1 MRPSKFRP
9 SMITLAL
16 QAAEAMR
23 DSPLASKLKANGFH
37 AASMQKEAAALSDLH
52 TQAVAA
58 RNAAVQATANLSQ
71 RAEEFATKYASYCN
85 LVRGL
90 TTDSGLRRKHGVKSP
105 GLRKGPL
112 FRRGPRAKAGT
123 TGAVAPSMSPSTSS
137 AHSPAP
143 SPATAAAS
151 APSTNGATPSNGV
164 NGVTSVVGHA

>member
-1 MRPSKFRP
+1 MRTSKFRL

-37 AASMQKEAAALSDLH
+37 AASMQKEAAVLSDLH

-71 RAEEFATKYASYCN
+71 RAEKYASYCN

-90 TTDSGLRRKHGVKSP
+90 TNDSGLRRKHGVKSP

-112 FRRGPRAKAGT
+112 FRRGARAKGGT
-123 TGAVAPSMSPSTSS
+123 TGAIAPSMSPSTSS
-137 AHSPAP
+137 SRLP
-143 SPATAAAS
+143 SPSPSPSTAS
-151 APSTNGATPSNGV
+151 VPAPSTNGASPSNGV
-164 NGVTSVVGHA
+164 NGLATSVVGQA